1 MAHFAKLDQNN
12 VVIDVV
18 VIRDED
24 ETTYADWRKQFGET
38 YVQTSYNN
46 RIRKQYAGIGF
57 TYNKTA
63 DVFVAPQPFPSWT
76 LDSNYDWQPP
86 IPRPINKKA
95 YRWNEEERIWA
106 EIVG

>member
-18 VIRDED
+18 VICDED
-24 ETTYADWRKQFGET
+24 ENTYADWRKQFGET

-57 TYNKTA
+57 TYNKIA
-63 DVFVAPQPFPSWT
+63 DVFIAPQPFPSWS
-76 LDSNYDWQPP
+76 LDSNHDWQPP
-86 IPRPINKKA
+86 VAMPNNGKF
-95 YRWNEEERIWA
+95 YRWNEGSLSWVEV
-106 EIVG
+106 VG